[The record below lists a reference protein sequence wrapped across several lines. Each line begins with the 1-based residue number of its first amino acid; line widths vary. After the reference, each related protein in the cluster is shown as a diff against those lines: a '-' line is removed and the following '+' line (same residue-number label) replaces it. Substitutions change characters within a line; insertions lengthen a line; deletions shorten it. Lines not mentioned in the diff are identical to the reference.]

1 MAQDKKIVISSS
13 NTSGLQKLYE
23 TYTSQSGNE
32 SASYD
37 DFVKFLSVSSPN
49 SVIFL
54 DTYCSW
60 KAVDMGVTIV
70 IKVDPK

>member
-1 MAQDKKIVISSS
+1 MAQGKKIVISSS

-37 DFVKFLSVSSPN
+37 DFVKFLSVSSPER
-49 SVIFL
+49 SIFF
-54 DTYCSW
+54 DTWCNWQS
-60 KAVDMGVTIV
+60 VDMGVTIV